1 MKTNMPYPRPAIAW
15 FAVSVLMLAYMF
27 SFIDRLILSLLVE
40 PIEADLKI
48 SDVQVSLLQGLTFA
62 LFYTIAGIP
71 VGRLVDSHKRTNIIC
86 IGIVLWSLMTAITAL
101 ANKYWQLFVTRAGVG
116 IGEAAL
122 LPAAYSMIPDLFA
135 SNRRGLALGI
145 FSAGSSIGAGL
156 ALIVGGYAIGIVN
169 EAGPKTLPLLGTL
182 EPWRLTFLYVGLPGL
197 LVAILIKM
205 VPEPKRQLE
214 SIDRQGARSSAIPL
228 KEVLAHYKKNAAA
241 ITLHHL
247 GMSFS
252 AMAAYGIMAWAPV
265 MLMRTQA
272 WTPQQAGFSI
282 GASIGIAGTLGV
294 IGGGWLGDLLR
305 HRGQVNGRINT
316 AVLAMILAAIGAA
329 VYPTQDSMMA
339 IVAFFMLTMLGAFM
353 VIGAGTAAMIDIMPN
368 RLRGQATAVYL
379 VVVSLAGVGLG
390 PTIVAMFTDYVFGDP
405 LLVDKSLF
413 VVSPTCFAIAAACF
427 WAARVPFAKAH
438 RNPSSEAA
446 L

>member
-1 MKTNMPYPRPAIAW
+1 MKPDTLYPRPAIAW
-15 FAVSVLMLAYMF
+15 FAVSILMLAYVF

-40 PIEADLKI
+40 PIKADLQI

-116 IGEAAL
+116 IGEASL
-122 LPAAYSMIPDLFA
+122 LPAAYSMIADLFA
-135 SNRRGLALGI
+135 NNRRGLALGI
-145 FSAGSSIGAGL
+145 FSSGSSIGAGL

-169 EAGPKTLPLLGTL
+169 EAGPQTLPVVGTL

-197 LVAILIKM
+197 LVAILIKF
-205 VPEPKRQLE
+205 VPEPKRHLE
-214 SIDRQGARSSAIPL
+214 AVAGQKAEADAIPI
-228 KEVLAHYKKNAAA
+228 KDVLAHYKRHAAA
-241 ITLHHL
+241 ISLHHL

-265 MLMRTQA
+265 MLMRTLE

-282 GASIGIAGTLGV
+282 GASIGVAGTLGV
-294 IGGGWLGDLLR
+294 IGGGWLGDILS
-305 HRGQVNGRINT
+305 HRGQVNGRLNT
-316 AVLAMILAAIGAA
+316 AVASMLMAAIGAA
-329 VYPTQDSMMA
+329 LYPTQDSMGL
-339 IVAFFMLTMLGAFM
+339 VVVFFSLTMLGAFM
-353 VIGAGTAAMIDIMPN
+353 VIGTGTAAMIDIMPN

-379 VVVSLAGVGLG
+379 VIVSLAGVGLG
-390 PTIVAMFTDYVFGDP
+390 PTIVAMFTDYVYGDP
-405 LLVDKSLF
+405 MLVGKSLL
-413 VVSPTCFAIAAACF
+413 VVSPTCFLIAAVCF
-427 WAARVPFAKAH
+427 WAARRPFARAKI
-438 RNPSSEAA
+438 
-446 L
+446 